1 MTKYF
6 CTLALTLLVTLSS
19 VAQEKRAVSVSDVW
33 GNYQFYTQ
41 GVSGLR
47 SMADGE
53 HFTTKKS
60 AAGQTHILKH
70 SYKSGKVVDTLFS
83 TSLLD
88 EIVAFDNYAVS
99 SDERFVILFSET
111 EDIYR
116 YSSKSIVRAVD
127 LKTNNSYLISKDKIQ
142 LPVVSPDAKY
152 VSYVYKNNLYLYNLE
167 NKSVKALTDDGEH
180 NKIIYGATDWVYEE
194 EFQFD
199 RAYEWSPDGKYLAY
213 YRFDETDVPEFSMD
227 VYGDGLYPTQD
238 RFKYPKAGEVNAEV
252 AIFTYNP
259 ESNTHNPVTIENQP
273 EYIGRIKWRSKD
285 DLALFSLNRHQNELI
300 IFNHNVKTNKTEQWY
315 RETDEAFVEMDD
327 NQFFLSNGEFIRLS
341 GKDGYYHLYHID
353 NRGNEKQITSGE
365 WDITELYGY
374 TPSSKRL
381 YFQAAKDHPTERG
394 IYSVKLNGKSF
405 KTLHKERGWN
415 DANFSEQCKY
425 FINNHSAVGRVNR
438 HDLYDED
445 GKHIRNLQDNKTVQ
459 DRIDNRFRLSETE
472 FFTFTTG
479 ESVELNGYMIKPLDF
494 DESKKYPVLM
504 FVYGGPG
511 SQTVKNSYDGFN
523 HFWYQH
529 LASKG
534 YIVVSVDNRGTG
546 ARGRDFK
553 KVTYQQLGHY
563 ELIDQMETARWLGK
577 QSYVDP
583 YRIGIWGWSYGG
595 YMSSLAITRGADLFS
610 TAIAVAP
617 VTTWRYYNTIYTERY
632 MRTPQENPEGY
643 DDNSPVNY
651 AKKLKGKYLLI
662 HGTADDNVHVQNAMQ
677 MINALIDANV
687 PFEQF
692 MYPDRNHGIYG
703 GYTRLH
709 LYNMMTKFI
718 EENL

>member
-1 MTKYF
+1 MNKHFFILVLTVLA
-6 CTLALTLLVTLSS
+6 TLNG
-19 VAQEKRAVSVSDVW
+19 VAQEKKAVSVNDIW

-53 HFTTKKS
+53 HFTTKKN
-60 AAGQTHILKH
+60 AAGQTLVLKH
-70 SYKSGKVVDTLFS
+70 SYKTGKVVDTIFS
-83 TSLLD
+83 TSQLED
-88 EIVAFDNYAVS
+88 NVSFDNYAVS
-99 SDERFVILFSET
+99 SDERFIILFSET
-111 EDIYR
+111 EGIYR

-127 LKTNNSYLISKDKIQ
+127 LNTNNSYLISKNKIQ

-252 AIFTYNP
+252 SIFTYNP
-259 ESNTHNPVTIENQP
+259 ESNTHKPITIENQP

-315 RETDEAFVEMDD
+315 KETDEAFVEMDD

-341 GKDGYYHLYHID
+341 GKDGYYHLYHIN
-353 NRGNEKQITSGE
+353 NRGNEKQITSGT

-374 TPSSKRL
+374 NPSSKRL
-381 YFQAAKDHPTERG
+381 YFQAAKDNPTERG
-394 IYSVKLNGKSF
+394 IYSIKLNGRSL
-405 KTLHKERGWN
+405 KTLHNERGWN
-415 DANFSEQCKY
+415 SAEFSEQCKY
-425 FINNHSAVGRVNR
+425 FINNHSTTARVNR
-438 HDLYDED
+438 HDLYDEN
-445 GKHIRNLQDNKTVQ
+445 GNHIRNLQDNKPVQ
-459 DRIDNRFRLSETE
+459 DRIDNRFKLSTTE
-472 FFTFTTG
+472 FFTFTTE
-479 ESVELNGYMIKPLDF
+479 ESVDLNGYMIKPLDF

-511 SQTVKNSYDGFN
+511 SQTVKNSFDGFN

-534 YIVVSVDNRGTG
+534 YIIVSVDNRGTG

-632 MRTPQENPEGY
+632 MRTPQENPGGY

-662 HGTADDNVHVQNAMQ
+662 HGTADDNVHVQNAMK
-677 MINALIDANV
+677 MINALIDQNV

-703 GYTRLH
+703 GNTRLH